1 MLKDKPNKF
10 FPSQLA
16 FWSWRPVAAL
26 ETLTETMLTLQSVAS
41 TSCLNVVYVPK
52 HKESYHNWLLNITY
66 SFMSLLSQRMVAQSQ
81 ERGTK

>member
-1 MLKDKPNKF
+1 MPKGKPNKF

-16 FWSWRPVAAL
+16 FRLWRSVAAI
-26 ETLTETMLTLQSVAS
+26 ETLTETMLTLQSVAF

-52 HKESYHNWLLNITY
+52 HKKSYHNWLLNITY
-66 SFMSLLSQRMVAQSQ
+66 SFMSLLSQIMVVQSQ